1 MRNDLHARIQTLAR
15 PRRGRIGVSDP
26 WDSSGGAA
34 RDGSGGAARDDY
46 LICYPVPAALLIPAL
61 RARRNELRRDY
72 LHMRAPYQSL
82 RLSAV
87 QVVPTQSAKRTT
99 VNVKRE
105 MEGTSMREALSQP
118 GALACERAQRLS
130 GGLGA

>member
-1 MRNDLHARIQTLAR
+1 
-15 PRRGRIGVSDP
+15 
-26 WDSSGGAA
+26 
-34 RDGSGGAARDDY
+34 
-46 LICYPVPAALLIPAL
+46 
-61 RARRNELRRDY
+61 
-72 LHMRAPYQSL
+72 MRAPYQSL

-118 GALACERAQRLS
+118 GALACERAQRRS